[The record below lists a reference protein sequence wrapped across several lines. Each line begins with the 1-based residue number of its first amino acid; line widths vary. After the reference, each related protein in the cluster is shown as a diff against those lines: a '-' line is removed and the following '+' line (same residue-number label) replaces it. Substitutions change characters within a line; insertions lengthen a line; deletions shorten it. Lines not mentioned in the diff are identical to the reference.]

1 MDAGDAWHCLA
12 NSWTGVRNRQLQ
24 DKENKTEDGSSSA
37 SGPLLEFHRKL
48 QEIKKQQAEGGQ

>member
-1 MDAGDAWHCLA
+1 MPGMLGIAWQTHGLELEIA
-12 NSWTGVRNRQLQ
+12 QLQ